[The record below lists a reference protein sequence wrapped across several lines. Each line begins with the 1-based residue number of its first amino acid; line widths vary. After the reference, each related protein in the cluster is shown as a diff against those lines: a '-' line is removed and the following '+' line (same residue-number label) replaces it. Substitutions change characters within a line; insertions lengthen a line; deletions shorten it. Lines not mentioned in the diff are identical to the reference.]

1 MAVKSSGSRQS
12 SEPSVKKVKSIGN
25 LVRAIQPRSH
35 NQSLYLQTIEAN
47 TITFGIGAAGSG
59 KTLLAVSRAL
69 SHLLSHQVEKI
80 ILTKP
85 VIDCGRS
92 IGYLPGN
99 VEEKVDPYYRPLY
112 DAVNQ
117 IISTEK
123 FRDLKFKGEIE
134 IAPLTYLRGRTLE
147 NSFIIIDE
155 CQNMTHLEFSLVLTR
170 IGNNS
175 KMVLTGDPDQ
185 IDLPYKSD
193 SGLLFMTEAL
203 KEIDGVGVVEFG
215 NSDIQRNKI
224 VGKLIKAIEKARS
237 KQSGD
242 HQAAYATRSE
252 EALFLSRSK
261 SLSKEDETPEEYN
274 VTK

>member
-1 MAVKSSGSRQS
+1 MGTKTSGRRPS
-12 SEPSVKKVKSIGN
+12 SEPSVTKVKSTGN
-25 LVRAIQPRSH
+25 LVRAIHPRSH
-35 NQSLYLQTIEAN
+35 NQSAYLQTIEAN
-47 TITFGIGAAGSG
+47 TITFGIGSAGSG
-59 KTLLAVSRAL
+59 KTLLAVSRGL
-69 SHLLSHQVEKI
+69 SHLLSHQVDRI

-170 IGNNS
+170 IGVNS

-185 IDLPYKSD
+185 IDLPYRND
-193 SGLLFMTEAL
+193 SGL
-203 KEIDGVGVVEFG
+203 
-215 NSDIQRNKI
+215 
-224 VGKLIKAIEKARS
+224 
-237 KQSGD
+237 
-242 HQAAYATRSE
+242 
-252 EALFLSRSK
+252 
-261 SLSKEDETPEEYN
+261 P
-274 VTK
+274 